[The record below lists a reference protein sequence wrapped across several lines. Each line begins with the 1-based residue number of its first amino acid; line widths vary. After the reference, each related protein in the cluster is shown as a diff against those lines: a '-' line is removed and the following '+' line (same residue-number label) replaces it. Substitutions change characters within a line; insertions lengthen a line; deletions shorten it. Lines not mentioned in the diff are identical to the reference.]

1 MAKLIVIFLNIAK
14 APRKWKTETDEV
26 CMTSWHGATDAW
38 FTKNESSE
46 CRIVC
51 NQTKRNGTKQN
62 AAYKGQS
69 VVSVAIVW
77 PSWHIETCPSKF

>member
-1 MAKLIVIFLNIAK
+1 MRRRLENEK
-14 APRKWKTETDEV
+14 RKQMRSVWSNWCVV
-26 CMTSWHGATDAW
+26 CMTSWHGATNAW

-62 AAYKGQS
+62 VAEKGQS

-77 PSWHIETCPSKF
+77 PSWHIETCPNKF